1 MKAWLPRIALF
12 FGVTPAGHAQVKDA
26 GVTTNLLSIFSGV
39 NSIFSSICIVL
50 GVGFIFAAIIQYQ
63 QYRMNPLLVPIS
75 KPLLWVIF
83 GLLLILIPMLKHY
96 TIGGLLVTTAA

>member
-1 MKAWLPRIALF
+1 M
-12 FGVTPAGHAQVKDA
+12 GHAQVQDE

-50 GVGFIFAAIIQYQ
+50 GVGFIFSAIIQYQ

-75 KPLLWVIF
+75 KPIMWVIF
-83 GLLLILIPMLKHY
+83 GLILILTPMLKYY
-96 TIGGLLVTTAA
+96 TIGGSLVTTAT